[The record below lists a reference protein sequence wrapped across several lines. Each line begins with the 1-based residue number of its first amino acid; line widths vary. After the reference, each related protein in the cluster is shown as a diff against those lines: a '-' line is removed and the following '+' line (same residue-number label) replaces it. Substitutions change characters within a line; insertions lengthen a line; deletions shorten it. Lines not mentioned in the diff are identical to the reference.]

1 MIGVVVE
8 QEVSVSDRGNE
19 GRPRE
24 KDMALRPVREQSVDF
39 QGDGIPVAQADD
51 GGLYVALRPITDHLG
66 LAFGSQR
73 LRVLRD
79 RILAPRTRTLLM
91 TAADGRQR
99 DLLCIPLDLLPGYLF
114 GITTGRVRPE
124 LVDKLDR
131 YRADCFRVL
140 WQAFKGG
147 ADTTDARSI
156 ATGTE
161 MDSAPSGAA
170 LALEIATAVQHLAR
184 QQLEMEQRLADVAG
198 TQTVMA
204 DYVRG
209 FIIETN
215 HRLTALE
222 RATAT
227 EATITEVQAAEV
239 SLAVKAVGQA
249 LQAAGNREG
258 YAQVYSALYRRYR
271 VSAYKSL
278 PARSYEEVMDWL
290 HRWYLEAAPPEAP
303 GGAAS
308 GEGL

>member
-1 MIGVVVE
+1 
-8 QEVSVSDRGNE
+8 VSGRGDE
-19 GRPRE
+19 GRPHE
-24 KDMALRPVREQSVDF
+24 GSVVLRPVREQSVDF
-39 QGDGIPVAQADD
+39 QGDGIPVAQAPD

-79 RILAPRTRTLLM
+79 RILAPRTRTMVM

-140 WQAFKGG
+140 WQAFKGD
-147 ADTTDARSI
+147 ADMVVDEQSI
-156 ATGTE
+156 ATGTTME
-161 MDSAPSGAA
+161 SAPSGAA

-184 QQLEMEQRLADVAG
+184 QQLDMEERLADVAG

-227 EATITEVQAAEV
+227 EATITEAQAAEV

-278 PARSYEEVMDWL
+278 PARSYDEVMDWL
-290 HRWYLEAAPPEAP
+290 HRWYLEAAPPDAS

>member
-1 MIGVVVE
+1 MGDNAGE
-8 QEVSVSDRGNE
+8 ARSGTGSV
-19 GRPRE
+19 
-24 KDMALRPVREQSVDF
+24 ALRPVREQSVDF

-79 RILAPRTRTLLM
+79 RILAPRTRTILM
-91 TAADGRQR
+91 TAADGRRR

-140 WQAFKGG
+140 WEVFKG
-147 ADTTDARSI
+147 DAGTVVDER
-156 ATGTE
+156 AVGMGTE

-184 QQLEMEQRLADVAG
+184 QQLDMEQRLADVAG

-222 RATAT
+222 RVTAT
-227 EATITEVQAAEV
+227 DATITEGQAAEI
-239 SLAVKAVGQA
+239 SLAVKAIGQA

-258 YAQVYSALYRRYR
+258 YPQVYAALYRRYR
-271 VSAYKSL
+271 ISAYKSL
-278 PARSYEEVMDWL
+278 PARSFEEAMEWL
-290 HRWYLEAAPPEAP
+290 HQWYLDATPPEAST
-303 GGAAS
+303 A
-308 GEGL
+308 EGTEE

>member
-1 MIGVVVE
+1 MG
-8 QEVSVSDRGNE
+8 DNE
-19 GRPRE
+19 GEARSGTGGI
-24 KDMALRPVREQSVDF
+24 ALRPVREQSVDF

-79 RILAPRTRTLLM
+79 RILAPRTRTILM
-91 TAADGRQR
+91 TAADGRRR

-140 WQAFKGG
+140 WEVFKG
-147 ADTTDARSI
+147 DAGTVVDER
-156 ATGTE
+156 AVGMGTE
-161 MDSAPSGAA
+161 VDSAPSGAM

-184 QQLEMEQRLADVAG
+184 QQLDMEQRLADVAG

-215 HRLTALE
+215 QRLGALE
-222 RATAT
+222 RVTAT
-227 EATITEVQAAEV
+227 DATITEGQAAEI
-239 SLAVKAVGQA
+239 SLAVKAIGQA

-258 YAQVYSALYRRYR
+258 YPQVYAALYRRYR
-271 VSAYKSL
+271 ISAYKSL
-278 PARSYEEVMDWL
+278 PARSFEEAMDWL
-290 HRWYLEAAPPEAP
+290 HQWYLDAAPSEAST
-303 GGAAS
+303 A
-308 GEGL
+308 EGTEE

>member
-1 MIGVVVE
+1 MG
-8 QEVSVSDRGNE
+8 DNE
-19 GRPRE
+19 GEARSGTGGI
-24 KDMALRPVREQSVDF
+24 ALRPVREQSVDF

-79 RILAPRTRTLLM
+79 RILAPRTRTILM
-91 TAADGRQR
+91 TAADGRRR

-140 WQAFKGG
+140 WEVFKG
-147 ADTTDARSI
+147 DAGTVVDER
-156 ATGTE
+156 AVGMGTE
-161 MDSAPSGAA
+161 VDSAPSGAM

-184 QQLEMEQRLADVAG
+184 QQLDMEQRLADVAG

-215 HRLTALE
+215 QRLGALE
-222 RATAT
+222 RVTAT
-227 EATITEVQAAEV
+227 DATITEGQAAEI
-239 SLAVKAVGQA
+239 SLAVKAIGQA

-258 YAQVYSALYRRYR
+258 YPQVSAALYGRYR
-271 VSAYKSL
+271 ISAYKSL
-278 PARSYEEVMDWL
+278 PARSFEEAMDWL
-290 HRWYLEAAPPEAP
+290 HQWYLDAAPSEAST
-303 GGAAS
+303 A
-308 GEGL
+308 EGTEE

>member
-1 MIGVVVE
+1 MIGIVVE

-114 GITTGRVRPE
+114 GITTGRVRPD

-227 EATITEVQAAEV
+227 EATLTEAQAAEV
-239 SLAVKAVGQA
+239 ALAVKAVGQA

-258 YAQVYSALYRRYR
+258 YAQVYAALYRRYR

-278 PARSYEEVMDWL
+278 PARSYEEVIDWL
-290 HRWYLEAAPPEAP
+290 HRWYLEATPPEASTDERT
-303 GGAAS
+303 GG
-308 GEGL
+308 